1 MALWDRLFRLLSNF
15 GQQQLD
21 PRILAGVQGEE
32 YATEIIRSTNPH
44 CHVPNAIAPSVH
56 PGGWVCETDHI
67 VLSEGT
73 IFVVEVKN
81 YKGRLLWADDKRSNL
96 LQIKSGRYGESIAP
110 KRLKNP
116 AHQARG
122 FVHPAKQYL
131 ARACDRRFEHL
142 RIEAVGAFT
151 RNGDISA
158 IHSFEDGLVYVD
170 ELPALFSM
178 RRNERFAN
186 RPSEWIV
193 TGLEALPRLDVVRTA
208 EGHHFRGFLQGS
220 HLQYRG
226 PEQQEYGWEWRQ
238 IEWIYLERSGVFSS
252 HDKVILQLRSGR
264 RVESQAVQGIVR
276 VLDLEGQL
284 SEHKLSNLAFIA
296 PSPSRDLLRPAI

>member
-1 MALWDRLFRLLSNF
+1 MALWDRVSRLLSNF
-15 GQQQLD
+15 SQQQLD

-44 CHVPNAIAPSVH
+44 CHVPNAIAPSVR

-110 KRLKNP
+110 KILKNP
-116 AHQARG
+116 ALQARA
-122 FVHPAKQYL
+122 FIPPAKQYL
-131 ARACDRRFEHL
+131 SLVCDRRFEHL

-151 RNGDISA
+151 RNADISA
-158 IHSFEDGLVYVD
+158 IHSFDDGLNHVD
-170 ELPALFSM
+170 ELPALFPM
-178 RRNERFAN
+178 RRKERFAN
-186 RPSEWIV
+186 KPSGWIV
-193 TGLEALPRLDVVRTA
+193 AGLEALPRLDVVRTA

-220 HLQYRG
+220 HLQYRD
-226 PEQQEYGWEWRQ
+226 PEQKEYGWEWRQ

-252 HDKVILQLRSGR
+252 CDKVILQLRSGR
-264 RVESQAVQGIVR
+264 RVESQAVQGLVR
-276 VLDLEGQL
+276 VLNLEGRM
-284 SEHKLSNLAFIA
+284 SEHKLSNLVFIA
-296 PSPSRDLLRPAI
+296 PSPSRDLLR